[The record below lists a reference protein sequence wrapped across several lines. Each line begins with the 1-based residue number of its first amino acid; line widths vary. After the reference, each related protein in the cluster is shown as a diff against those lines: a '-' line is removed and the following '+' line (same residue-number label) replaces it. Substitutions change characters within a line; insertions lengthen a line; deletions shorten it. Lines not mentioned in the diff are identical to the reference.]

1 MQHAQMDFSFLMYTH
16 DKRSVQC
23 YCVLMELINWWIVDW
38 SVRVG
43 EGRCIIALKPRV
55 WGQIFL
61 EWMTTKTFFC
71 HGLAVLPHGGNY
83 KYIGVMI
90 GLFLIAS
97 RSQ

>member
-1 MQHAQMDFSFLMYTH
+1 
-16 DKRSVQC
+16 
-23 YCVLMELINWWIVDW
+23 
-38 SVRVG
+38 
-43 EGRCIIALKPRV
+43 LKPRV